1 MMSLRGMHL
10 AEFWCNFGLNG
21 SRTRLHKWPESHVII
36 FWLQIEHY
44 LLKYTEKRELF
55 EKWLLKKLKSS
66 ELELNVSSD
75 VSRANLWF
83 VAGTFRESAKRLTT
97 TALALFTKLISPQH
111 FHVVNVYLGSQ
122 GHIYDLCQQSMR
134 LLCVPTR
141 NLALLHTLQLQMF
154 ISVELILLLDCLYFK
169 ENSYSLFLRRKKASS
184 FRSEFAILL
193 TSG

>member
-36 FWLQIEHY
+36 FLTTNWALSSKIY
-44 LLKYTEKRELF
+44 RE
-55 EKWLLKKLKSS
+55 EGVVRKMIAKKKLKSS
-66 ELELNVSSD
+66 ELELNVNSD
-75 VSRANLWF
+75 VSRANLWL
-83 VAGTFRESAKRLTT
+83 VAGTFRESAKKLTT

-122 GHIYDLCQQSMR
+122 GHTYDLCQQSMR
-134 LLCVPTR
+134 LMCVPTR

-169 ENSYSLFLRRKKASS
+169 ENSYSLCLWR
-184 FRSEFAILL
+184 
-193 TSG
+193 

>member
-97 TALALFTKLISPQH
+97 TALALFTKLVSPQH

-141 NLALLHTLQLQMF
+141 NLALLHTLQLF

-169 ENSYSLFLRRKKASS
+169 ENSYSLWR
-184 FRSEFAILL
+184 
-193 TSG
+193 